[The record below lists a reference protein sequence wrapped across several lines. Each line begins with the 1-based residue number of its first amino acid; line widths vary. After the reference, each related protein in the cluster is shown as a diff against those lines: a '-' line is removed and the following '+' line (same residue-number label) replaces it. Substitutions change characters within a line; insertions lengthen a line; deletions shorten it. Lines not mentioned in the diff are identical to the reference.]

1 MPLPHLNTAGK
12 IGLAL
17 LAANELRGLIVVLLV
32 VRACMA
38 SGGLV

>member
-1 MPLPHLNTAGK
+1 MALPHLNTAGK

-32 VRACMA
+32 VRAWIE
-38 SGGLV
+38 SGAHV